1 MIDEPNNLNLGVYL
15 KQMREDAKL
24 SIDDIAYQTRIP
36 AKYISWL
43 ESGNYKNLP
52 AEVYVKGFIAKY
64 AKVLNLE
71 KDDLL
76 KIYFQESAAF
86 NRARSKKNAVPTLK
100 SPRFVI
106 TPRFIAAMIGLM
118 IFAGVFGY
126 LGWQVYFLTRQP
138 RITLETMQS
147 DFVTGE
153 ENHFLKGNVIGA
165 NILTINNK
173 SINFNEKG
181 EFDEVLN
188 LSEGLNVI
196 ELKAE
201 NRFGKNTTL
210 LRKIILN
217 NQ

>member
-1 MIDEPNNLNLGVYL
+1 MEESNSLTLGVYL

-24 SIDDIAYQTRIP
+24 SVDEVSYQTRIP
-36 AKYISWL
+36 SKYILWL
-43 ESGNYKNLP
+43 EGGNYKNLP

-76 KIYFQESAAF
+76 KIYFQEAAAF

-106 TPRFIAAMIGLM
+106 TPRFIAVMIGLLLLVG
-118 IFAGVFGY
+118 IFGY
-126 LGWQVYFLTRQP
+126 LGFQVYFLTRPPQ
-138 RITLETMQS
+138 INLETMRD
-147 DFVTGE
+147 DFVTSE
-153 ENHFLKGNVIGA
+153 QNHFLRGSVIGA
-165 NILTINNK
+165 NILFINNK
-173 SINFNEKG
+173 QINFKEDGK
-181 EFDEVLN
+181 FDEAVN
-188 LSEGLNVI
+188 LSEGLNMI

-201 NRFGKNTTL
+201 NRFGKSSTL

-217 NQ
+217 NN

>member
-64 AKVLNLE
+64 AKVLSLE

-86 NRARSKKNAVPTLK
+86 NRARSKKNTVPTLK
-100 SPRFVI
+100 SPRFII
-106 TPRFIAAMIGLM
+106 TPRFIAVMIGLM

-138 RITLETMQS
+138 RIILETMQS

-181 EFDEVLN
+181 EFDEVVN